1 MVLYFLFC
9 CEDCNRIGR
18 NPYYKINDKGR
29 LNNER
34 WGILSKKK
42 TIYRFEIGITILIR
56 AIQFRE
62 EHGFLERF
70 SFWLLLKAISDT
82 YFLSKLTPLFRVV
95 CKCALSLFH
104 SDFWILKIKILF
116 LNFSMQILNYLIN
129 LSVLFGT
136 SLFLKAFCILD
147 GLFDVLQTF

>member
-29 LNNER
+29 LRNER
-34 WGILSKKK
+34 WGILFLKK
-42 TIYRFEIGITILIR
+42 TIYKFEICITTL
-56 AIQFRE
+56 RE
-62 EHGFLERF
+62 EHGFLELF

-116 LNFSMQILNYLIN
+116 LNFSMQILNYFIN

-147 GLFDVLQTF
+147 GLFDALQTF